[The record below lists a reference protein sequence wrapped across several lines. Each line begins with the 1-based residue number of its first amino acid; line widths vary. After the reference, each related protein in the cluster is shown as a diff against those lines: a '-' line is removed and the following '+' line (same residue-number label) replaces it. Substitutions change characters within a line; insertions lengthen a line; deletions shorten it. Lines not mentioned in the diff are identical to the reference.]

1 MVLLLVIM
9 PVGPK
14 NVVDSIPGTVL
25 LKKTPLLQK
34 SLPVNIASVVLLPID
49 PELGVV
55 HGQAT
60 PRGEFKSAG
69 NENDGSGGGYHRQLV
84 ALGRSRRW

>member
-1 MVLLLVIM
+1 MLLLLVIK

-14 NVVDSIPGTVL
+14 NVVDSIPGTVVL
-25 LKKTPLLQK
+25 RKTPLLSK
-34 SLPVNIASVVLLPID
+34 TLPVNVAWVVLLPIG

-55 HGQAT
+55 HGQAV

-69 NENDGSGGGYHRQLV
+69 NENDGSGGHYRQLME
-84 ALGRSRRW
+84 LGRSRR